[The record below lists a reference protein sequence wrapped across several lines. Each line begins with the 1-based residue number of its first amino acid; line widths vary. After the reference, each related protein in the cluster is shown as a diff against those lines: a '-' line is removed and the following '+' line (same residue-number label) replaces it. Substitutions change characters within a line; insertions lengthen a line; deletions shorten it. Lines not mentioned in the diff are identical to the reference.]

1 MGCDDRP
8 QGEACNC
15 CGDSEL
21 RSLIQELSNR
31 IRQNETTISELQNR
45 TTVLPRYIDCSGV
58 RVADNAALATCADLQ
73 LAISGIKIPNI
84 PNIPD
89 ISGLLGR
96 IGHLESE
103 IGRLNS
109 LISNLNTLITNPGRD
124 NNFGG
129 RVDQA
134 TIDGLGQQIQNIS
147 NQFTNINRRLNEFQI
162 CCDEVKAEIEKLKQN
177 SGGGDCDYN
186 GWTVDAASRL
196 VQHNEPDYGRRF
208 EAIIRGPK
216 LKSVTVL
223 TNKGFQR
230 AVVTDDSGMAQI
242 FWEEK
247 PQLGGSYSGVVRLI
261 HCGKEVSQANVFH
274 V

>member
-31 IRQNETTISELQNR
+31 IHQNETTISELQNR

-134 TIDGLGQQIQNIS
+134 TIDGLQSQISDVLTRFPNINQRITALEQCCEEIKNKPDQGGECNYDGWGMVAHRTPGRYNQNIDVDPEYIIS
-147 NQFTNINRRLNEFQI
+147 VTGPVNKQFTI
-162 CCDEVKAEIEKLKQN
+162 DIENGAAYQRAAN
-177 SGGGDCDYN
+177 TGSSGGY
-186 GWTVDAASRL
+186 T
-196 VQHNEPDYGRRF
+196 YRF
-208 EAIIRGPK
+208 TRDESNPATWPFGLISI
-216 LKSVTVL
+216 
-223 TNKGFQR
+223 
-230 AVVTDDSGMAQI
+230 
-242 FWEEK
+242 
-247 PQLGGSYSGVVRLI
+247 I
-261 HCGKEVSQANVFH
+261 HCGRRVAQGGF
-274 V
+274 